1 MKIPL
6 FDSQLQHQRL
16 ASELMPLFHEICTG
30 GRFILG
36 PHVERFE
43 AAFADYCQADHCVAC
58 NSGTSAL
65 HLALRCLKIGEGD
78 EVITAAM
85 TFIATLWAI
94 GYVGARPVLV
104 DIDARRRTIDPALI
118 ERAITPRTRAIL
130 PVHLYG
136 QPSQMGAILEIA
148 ARHGLAVIEDA
159 AQAHGARYSG
169 RRVGGLG
176 AIGCFSFY
184 PTKNLG
190 ACGEGGA
197 LVTNDARLAERARAL
212 RDHGQY
218 QRWRHETEGYNYRM
232 DALQGAVLG
241 VKLPHLDEWNARRRR
256 LAARYRD
263 RLETFDELVVPRTFD
278 DSEPVDHLFVVESSD
293 RDRLARRL
301 TASGIGVGLHYPVP
315 VHLQPA
321 MEHLGH
327 ARGEFPRA
335 EHLAERCLSL
345 PMFPELEPEAVDA
358 VCDTLLQ
365 ECGAVAR

>member
-1 MKIPL
+1 MMIPL

-16 ASELMPLFHEICTG
+16 APELMPLFHEICSG

-43 AAFADYCQADHCVAC
+43 AAFAEYCQTAHCVAC

-65 HLALRCLKIGEGD
+65 HLALRCLDIGDGD
-78 EVITAAM
+78 EVITTPM

-94 GYVGARPVLV
+94 EYVGARSVLV
-104 DIDARRRTIDPALI
+104 DIDPRRRTIDPELI
-118 ERAITPRTRAIL
+118 ERAITPRTRAVL

-136 QPSQMGAILEIA
+136 QPAEMDAILEIA

-159 AQAHGARYSG
+159 AQAHGARYGG

-197 LVTNDARLAERARAL
+197 LVTHDPRLADRARAL
-212 RDHGQY
+212 RDHGQH

-232 DALQGAVLG
+232 DALQGAVLN
-241 VKLPHLDEWNARRRR
+241 VKLPYLDRWNAARRR
-256 LAARYRD
+256 LANRYRERLTGIDALETPRVFADSETVEHLLVIESCQRD
-263 RLETFDELVVPRTFD
+263 RLLQ
-278 DSEPVDHLFVVESSD
+278 
-293 RDRLARRL
+293 RLSA
-301 TASGIGVGLHYPVP
+301 AGIGAGLHYPVP

-321 MEHLGH
+321 LAHLDYLRGNFPH
-327 ARGEFPRA
+327 AER
-335 EHLAERCLSL
+335 LAERCLSL
-345 PMFPELEPEAVDA
+345 PMFPELELQAVEA
-358 VCDTLLQ
+358 VCDALWAET
-365 ECGAVAR
+365 EAMAR